1 MKVALEYLYHFRCD
15 SCRAWW
21 SQADIEPKAG
31 DQFYCPRCG
40 TLNTVETIQT
50 FRDSARNSC
59 LKVVPDQC

>member
-31 DQFYCPRCG
+31 DQFYCPHCG
-40 TLNTVETIQT
+40 ALNTVEAIQT
-50 FRDSARNSC
+50 FRDSARSSC